1 MFSKQAERI
10 FSMCVVNMRS
20 NRRAFLLQAS
30 AMTVVAA
37 LPAALVAQADAPLD
51 APIDMGAIEQQ
62 AAKIPNRDTLLKFNT
77 DGTRKPFA
85 GNTVICHLPAQ
96 CEMRD
101 AMVRLHEELA
111 EAPFRHKLGLTSPDS
126 YHMTVFPGA
135 NDQDRT
141 VYGWPSYVPLD
152 ATMEGCNQAVR
163 ERMEAAQLHCR
174 LPLRMRVDVPA
185 TLNYFTACTL
195 RMTPANREENAK
207 LRAVRDQL
215 AGVYGFRTKDH
226 DQYTFHITMS
236 YQTARFTEQ
245 EQMEYRRILRAHLR
259 QIVAAAPVLELG
271 QPEYCVFPDMFR
283 FEPKTLLSCS

>member
-1 MFSKQAERI
+1 MS
-10 FSMCVVNMRS
+10 VVNVRS
-20 NRRAFLLQAS
+20 SRRTFLLQAS

-37 LPAALVAQADAPLD
+37 LPAGLVAQADVSLD
-51 APIDMGAIEQQ
+51 APIDLGAIEQQ
-62 AAKIPNRDTLLKFNT
+62 AVKIPNRDTLLKFNT

-85 GNTVICHLPAQ
+85 GNTVICHLPVQ

-111 EAPFRHKLGLTSPDS
+111 ETPFLHKLGLTSTDS

-141 VYGWPSYVPLD
+141 AYGWPSYVPLD
-152 ATMEGCNQAVR
+152 ATMEECNRVVEA
-163 ERMEAAQLHCR
+163 RMEAAQVHCK
-174 LPLRMRVDVPA
+174 LPLRVRVDVPA

-245 EQMEYRRILRAHLR
+245 EQTEYRRILRAHLR

-271 QPEYCVFPDMFR
+271 EPEYCVFPDMFR
-283 FEPKTLLSCS
+283 FEPKILLACS

>member
-1 MFSKQAERI
+1 MS
-10 FSMCVVNMRS
+10 VVNVRS
-20 NRRAFLLQAS
+20 NRRTFLLQAS
-30 AMTVVAA
+30 AMTVAAA
-37 LPAALVAQADAPLD
+37 LPPGLPARLAAQDASLD
-51 APIDMGAIEQQ
+51 APIDLAAIKQQ
-62 AAKIPNRDTLLKFNT
+62 AVKIPNRDTLLKFNT

-85 GNTVICHLPAQ
+85 GNTVICHLPVQ

-101 AMVRLHEELA
+101 AMVRLHEKLA
-111 EAPFRHKLGLTSPDS
+111 QAPFRHKLGLTSTDS

-141 VYGWPSYVPLD
+141 VSGWPSYVPLD
-152 ATMEGCNQAVR
+152 ATMEECNR
-163 ERMEAAQLHCR
+163 EVETRMEAAHLRCK
-174 LPLRMRVDVPA
+174 LPLRVRVDVPA

-207 LRAVRDQL
+207 LRNLRDQL
-215 AGVYGFRTKDH
+215 ASVYGFRTKDH

-236 YQTARFTEQ
+236 YQTSRFTEQ
-245 EQMEYRRILRAHLR
+245 EQTEYRRILRAHLR

-283 FEPKTLLSCS
+283 FEPKTLLACS